1 MYEYLDG
8 THVQKSGTR
17 LVVEVHGVG
26 YELSTPL
33 GARYEPKSRV
43 WTHLVVREDAHLL
56 YGFPDRD
63 SRDLFRLLLTVR
75 GVGPA
80 SALAVLSGLARDELL
95 DAVVRADH
103 ATLMKV
109 KGIGRK
115 TAEQIVLDLRD
126 KAAKA
131 RGSGAPG
138 TAAGATA
145 PMAQADEDAMA
156 ALASIG
162 YAEKE
167 ARKAVEKAR
176 TALGP
181 AAGLEELLRSAL
193 ASS

>member
-1 MYEYLDG
+1 VYEYLDG
-8 THVQKSGTR
+8 TLVQKSGTR
-17 LVVEVHGVG
+17 LVVEVHGIG

-33 GARYEPKSRV
+33 GARYESKARV
-43 WTHLVVREDAHLL
+43 WTHLVVREDAQLL

-63 SRDLFRLLLTVR
+63 ARELFRLLLTVR
-75 GVGPA
+75 GVGPT
-80 SALAVLSGLARDELL
+80 SALAVMSGLARDELL

-138 TAAGATA
+138 NAASAGV
-145 PMAQADEDAMA
+145 PGAQADEDALA
-156 ALASIG
+156 ALSSIG
-162 YAEKE
+162 YGEKE
-167 ARKAVEKAR
+167 ARKAVERAR
-176 TALGP
+176 KALGP
-181 AAGLEELLRSAL
+181 GAGLEELLRAAL
-193 ASS
+193 ASN

>member
-1 MYEYLDG
+1 MYEYLDA
-8 THVQKSGTR
+8 THVHKSGTR

-33 GARYEPKSRV
+33 GARYESKARV

-63 SRDLFRLLLTVR
+63 ARELFRLLLTVR
-75 GVGPA
+75 GVGPT

-131 RGSGAPG
+131 RG
-138 TAAGATA
+138 AGADGLPSPAAT
-145 PMAQADEDAMA
+145 PSAQADEDAVA
-156 ALASIG
+156 ALSSIG

-176 TALGP
+176 KALGSG
-181 AAGLEELLRSAL
+181 AGLEELLRSAL
-193 ASS
+193 ASA